1 MQAFLKA
8 VVPIVHIVLMVVALL
23 VLRRRAIDEIARV
36 LWAWVVVLVPVLGPV
51 AVFLV
56 NPGQA
61 GRTGT
66 EGG

>member
-1 MQAFLKA
+1 MKEAIAA
-8 VVPIVHIVLMVVALL
+8 VVPIIHIILMVIGLL
-23 VLRRRAIDEIARV
+23 MLRSRTMDEIARA

-61 GRTGT
+61 GRTST
-66 EGG
+66 

>member
-1 MQAFLKA
+1 MKEAIAA
-8 VVPIVHIVLMVVALL
+8 VVPIIHIILMVIGLL
-23 VLRRRAIDEIARV
+23 VLCGRTMDEIARA

-61 GRTGT
+61 GRTST
-66 EGG
+66 

>member
-1 MQAFLKA
+1 MKEAIAA
-8 VVPIVHIVLMVVALL
+8 VVPIIHIILMVIGLL
-23 VLRRRAIDEIARV
+23 ILRSRTMDEIARA

-61 GRTGT
+61 GRTST
-66 EGG
+66 

>member
-1 MQAFLKA
+1 MKEAIAA
-8 VVPIVHIVLMVVALL
+8 VVPIIHIILMIIGLL
-23 VLRRRAIDEIARV
+23 MLRSRTMDEIARA

-61 GRTGT
+61 GRTST
-66 EGG
+66 

>member
-1 MQAFLKA
+1 MVIGL
-8 VVPIVHIVLMVVALL
+8 LM
-23 VLRRRAIDEIARV
+23 LRSRTMDEIARA

-61 GRTGT
+61 GRTST
-66 EGG
+66 

>member
-1 MQAFLKA
+1 MKEAIAA
-8 VVPIVHIVLMVVALL
+8 VVPIIHIILMVIGLL
-23 VLRRRAIDEIARV
+23 VLRGRTMDEIARA

-61 GRTGT
+61 GRTST
-66 EGG
+66 